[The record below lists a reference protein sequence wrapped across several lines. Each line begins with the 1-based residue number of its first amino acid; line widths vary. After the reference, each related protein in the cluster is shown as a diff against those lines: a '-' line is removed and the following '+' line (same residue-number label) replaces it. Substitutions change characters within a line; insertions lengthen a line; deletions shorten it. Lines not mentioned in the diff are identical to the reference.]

1 VPHSP
6 IIPIENA
13 QAILRKSKHSFSDDQ
28 AERLIDVMEK
38 FSSAIIDKIDSK
50 KEAVP
55 HLAERK
61 T

>member
-1 VPHSP
+1 VPQSP
-6 IIPIENA
+6 IISIEKA
-13 QAILRKSKHSFSDDQ
+13 QAILRKGKHNFSDDQ

-50 KEAVP
+50 KGSVP